1 MDSRWKTK
9 TIVYKTIRN
18 IFYSVIYKL
27 KNPHN
32 VDILTL
38 DELESKEINNIID
51 LAIDL
56 KKELK
61 KGKEKPLLQNKTLA
75 MIFEKP
81 STRTRVSF
89 ETGMFQLGGHAL
101 TLSPNDLQLSRGE
114 SIADTARTL
123 SRYVNVVMARVYD
136 HKSLE
141 TFARNSSIPV
151 INGLSDSY
159 HPCQILADLMTIK
172 EHKKNLKKIKIAWIG
187 DGNNVCNSLI
197 LGCAKLKIQL
207 SVAIPDGYEP
217 EFDVIKI
224 GKEAEILEVSDNPE
238 TAVQDADVV
247 MTDTFVSIHNT
258 SSDRVKKFLPK
269 FQVNQAL
276 MNKAKKDAIFMHCL
290 PAKRDQEVTSDVID
304 GSQSVVWDEAENRL
318 HVQKALLVHLLGV

>member
-1 MDSRWKTK
+1 MTQK
-9 TIVYKTIRN
+9 
-18 IFYSVIYKL
+18 
-27 KNPHN
+27 PHN
-32 VDILTL
+32 VDVLTL

-56 KKELK
+56 KKEQK

-114 SIADTARTL
+114 TIADTAKTL

-151 INGLSDSY
+151 INGLSDSF

-197 LGCAKLKIQL
+197 LGCAKLKIKL

-217 EFDVIKI
+217 DFDVIKE
-224 GKEAEILEVSDNPE
+224 GKDAEILEVSDNPE
-238 TAVQDADVV
+238 VAVKDADVV
-247 MTDTFVSIHNT
+247 MTDTFVSIHNAN
-258 SSDRVKKFLPK
+258 SDRIKKFLPK
-269 FQVNQAL
+269 FQVNQSL

-304 GSQSVVWDEAENRL
+304 GSHSVVWDEAENRL

>member
-1 MDSRWKTK
+1 MTK
-9 TIVYKTIRN
+9 K
-18 IFYSVIYKL
+18 
-27 KNPHN
+27 PHN

-61 KGKEKPLLQNKTLA
+61 KEKEKPLLQNKTLA

-101 TLSPNDLQLSRGE
+101 TLSSNDLQLSRGE

-197 LGCAKLKIQL
+197 LGCAKLKIKL

-224 GKEAEILEVSDNPE
+224 GKDAEILEVSDNPE

-258 SSDRVKKFLPK
+258 NSDRVKKFLPK
-269 FQVNQAL
+269 FQVNQSL

>member
-1 MDSRWKTK
+1 MTQK
-9 TIVYKTIRN
+9 
-18 IFYSVIYKL
+18 
-27 KNPHN
+27 PHN
-32 VDILTL
+32 VNILTL

-56 KKELK
+56 KKQQK

-114 SIADTARTL
+114 SISDTAKTL

-141 TFARNSSIPV
+141 NLARNSSVPV
-151 INGLSDSY
+151 INGLSDSF

-197 LGCAKLKIQL
+197 LGCAKLKIKL

-217 EFDVIKI
+217 DFDVVKI
-224 GKEAEILEVSDNPE
+224 GKEAEILEISDNPE
-238 TAVQDADVV
+238 AAVKDADVI

-258 SSDRVKKFLPK
+258 NPDRVKKFLPK
-269 FQVNQAL
+269 FQVNQSL